1 VNNKKRSEKMSA
13 LRNFVGGLS
22 ASGRSKSGGD
32 AKGAAPSAS
41 SPDAAAAAP
50 KIGKQETV
58 LVVGGAGF
66 LGRHIVQQLLEH
78 PRFKK
83 SVRVFDL
90 RDPLIPG
97 VERAFTG
104 DLRVPEDVVRAV
116 TGADVVIHVATATP
130 TSENALDKE
139 LMDGV
144 NVRGTYNVVEA
155 CRHCGVRRLVYTSS
169 ASVVF
174 AGQDLDGVDEASI
187 DYATKP
193 HDHYT
198 ATKIEGERIV
208 LAANDA
214 RLATCALRPSGIFGE
229 GDTVMVPT
237 MVRQAKKGKMKY
249 IIGTGRNLWDL
260 TYVGNVAQAHVLA
273 AEVLEIGSPAAGEAF
288 FVTNQEPVP
297 FWQFTGDLLEGLG
310 YARPSTR
317 LPLGLVLAIA
327 MVFEYVI
334 RPLLSPVWKLTSDFT
349 VFRVRIVTRA
359 RAFNGDKARRVLGYV
374 PRVSVQEGLGR
385 TVGYFA
391 HLRKDAPVG
400 AGAAGQMG
408 SVAKAR

>member
-1 VNNKKRSEKMSA
+1 MSA
-13 LRNFVGGLS
+13 LRNLVSGVVGS
-22 ASGRSKSGGD
+22 ASGRGKSD
-32 AKGAAPSAS
+32 ATTSPAAPSPS
-41 SPDAAAAAP
+41 SSST
-50 KIGKQETV
+50 KQETV

-66 LGRHIVQQLLEH
+66 LGRHIVRQLLDH
-78 PRFKK
+78 PRFGKH
-83 SVRVFDL
+83 VRVFDL
-90 RDPLIPG
+90 RDPQIAG
-97 VERAFTG
+97 VERAITG
-104 DLRVPEDVVRAV
+104 DLRKAEDVVAAV
-116 TGADVVIHVATATP
+116 EGVDVVVHVATATP

-155 CRHCGVRRLVYTSS
+155 CRHAGVRRLVYTSS

-174 AGQDLDGVDEASI
+174 TGDDLDGVDEASTP
-187 DYATKP
+187 YASKP

-208 LAANDA
+208 LAANGA

-237 MVRQAKKGKMKY
+237 MVRQAKAGKMKY

-273 AEVLEIGSPAAGEAF
+273 AERLEVGSPAAGQAF

-297 FWQFTGDLLEGLG
+297 FWRFTGDLLEGLG
-310 YARPSTR
+310 YERPSKR

-327 MVFEYVI
+327 MMFEYII
-334 RPLLSPVWKLTSDFT
+334 RPLLSPFVKLSSDFT
-349 VFRVRIVTRA
+349 VFRVRIVTRQ
-359 RAFNGDKARRVLGYV
+359 RAFCGDKARTLLGYV
-374 PRVSVQEGLGR
+374 PRTSVSEGLAR
-385 TVGYFA
+385 TVAHFS
-391 HLRKDAPVG
+391 HLRK
-400 AGAAGQMG
+400 GAAGAPSAPAG
-408 SVAKAR
+408 GGAGGGKARRD

>member
-1 VNNKKRSEKMSA
+1 MSA
-13 LRNFVGGLS
+13 LRNLVGG
-22 ASGRSKSGGD
+22 GGGGNR
-32 AKGAAPSAS
+32 AK
-41 SPDAAAAAP
+41 AAAAAP
-50 KIGKQETV
+50 AEPPAAAQEVV

-66 LGRHIVQQLLEH
+66 LGRHIVRQLLEH
-78 PRFKK
+78 PRFAR

-97 VERAFTG
+97 VEKVFTG
-104 DLRVPEDVVRAV
+104 DIRRPEDVVAAV
-116 TGADVVIHVATATP
+116 AGADMVVHVATATP
-130 TSENALDKE
+130 TSENALDRE

-155 CRHCGVRRLVYTSS
+155 CRHAGVRRLVYTSS

-174 AGQDLDGVDEASI
+174 SGQDLDGVDEASVG
-187 DYATKP
+187 YCPRP

-237 MVRQAKKGKMKY
+237 MVRQARAGKMRFV
-249 IIGTGRNLWDL
+249 IGGGRNLWDL

-273 AEVLEIGSPAAGEAF
+273 AERLDVGSPAAGEAF

-310 YARPSTR
+310 YDRPSGR
-317 LPLGLVLAIA
+317 LPLWLVLGLA
-327 MVFEYVI
+327 MLFEHVV
-334 RPLLSPVWKLTSDFT
+334 RPLLSPVWRVSSDFT

-359 RAFNGDKARRVLGYV
+359 RAFDGGKARRVLNYV
-374 PRVSVQEGLGR
+374 PRVSVQEGLER
-385 TVGYFA
+385 TVAHFA
-391 HLRKDAPVG
+391 HLRRGAPPLPTAAAVAG
-400 AGAAGQMG
+400 AGGEAAK
-408 SVAKAR
+408 SR

>member
-1 VNNKKRSEKMSA
+1 MSA
-13 LRNFVGGLS
+13 LRSLV
-22 ASGRSKSGGD
+22 SGGR
-32 AKGAAPSAS
+32 AKAAVAAAP
-41 SPDAAAAAP
+41 AAAAP
-50 KIGKQETV
+50 AAAAPAEAAAAGKHETV

-66 LGRHIVQQLLEH
+66 LGRHIVRQLLDH
-78 PRFKK
+78 PRFARG
-83 SVRVFDL
+83 VRVFDL
-90 RDPLIPG
+90 RDPGIPG
-97 VERAFTG
+97 VERVFTG
-104 DLRVPEDVVRAV
+104 DLRRPEDVVAAV
-116 TGADVVIHVATATP
+116 EGADVVIHVATATP

-155 CRHCGVRRLVYTSS
+155 CRHAGVRRLVYTSS

-174 AGQDLDGVDEASI
+174 AGQDLDGVDEASVG
-187 DYATKP
+187 YALKP

-208 LAANDA
+208 LAANDS

-237 MVRQAKKGKMKY
+237 MVRQAKAGKMKFV
-249 IIGTGRNLWDL
+249 IGTGRNLWDL

-273 AEVLEIGSPAAGEAF
+273 AEALDVGSPAAGEAF

-310 YARPSTR
+310 YDRPSRR
-317 LPLGLVLAIA
+317 LPLFLVLGIA
-327 MVFEYVI
+327 MLFEYVI
-334 RPLLSPVWKLTSDFT
+334 RPLLSPVVRVTSDFT

-359 RAFNGDKARRVLGYV
+359 RAFSGDKARRLLGYA
-374 PRVSVQEGLGR
+374 PRVSVQEGLAR
-385 TVGYFA
+385 TVAHFA
-391 HLRKDAPVG
+391 HLRKGAP
-400 AGAAGQMG
+400 AAAAAAAPGAAGGGQ
-408 SVAKAR
+408 VAKSR